1 MRKKDCVYDKGGVCS
16 VLICKQC
23 EKNGHCTFYQTA
35 EMRDVGRRK
44 WAEKILNLPKTQL
57 DLYNAV
63 YYRGRLKQYAEEVL
77 NAEN

>member
-1 MRKKDCVYDKGGVCS
+1 MKNDCVYSNGGVCS

-35 EMRDVGRRK
+35 KTRDIKRRE
-44 WAEKILNLPKTQL
+44 WAEKILNLPKPKL
-57 DLYNAV
+57 DLYNNV
-63 YYRGRLKQYAEEVL
+63 YYRGRLKQYAEEVI